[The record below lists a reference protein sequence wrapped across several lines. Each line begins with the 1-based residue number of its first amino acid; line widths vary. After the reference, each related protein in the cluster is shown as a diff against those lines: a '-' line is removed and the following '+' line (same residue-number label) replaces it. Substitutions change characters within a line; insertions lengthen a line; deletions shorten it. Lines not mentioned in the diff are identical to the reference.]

1 MVYLGRAAGRQH
13 HRFGA
18 IGFHPLQLGVPDVS
32 AHHSA
37 GARQADFVRGDEVN
51 RVAALHHANIGVSA
65 CFPHQRGLYFLTGR
79 VRGVQDAAMAVA
91 AFAREVIMR
100 LALRVDLGVEQ
111 HALIDQP
118 LHAVARVAGDEFDGL
133 FVAQAGAGNQS
144 VINV

>member
-1 MVYLGRAAGRQH
+1 M
-13 HRFGA
+13 
-18 IGFHPLQLGVPDVS
+18 
-32 AHHSA
+32 
-37 GARQADFVRGDEVN
+37 
-51 RVAALHHANIGVSA
+51 SA

-79 VRGVQDAAMAVA
+79 VRSVQDAAMAVA

-100 LALRVDLGVEQ
+100 LALRVDLGEQ